1 MCGLEVGMV
10 LIGLGFFI
18 FYNGTLVSRMLL
30 KLNTIDLNPETLPD
44 IAEGRG
50 SNTDEIHAFSFC

>member
-1 MCGLEVGMV
+1 MV

>member
-1 MCGLEVGMV
+1 MCGLAVSRG

-44 IAEGRG
+44 VAEVRE
-50 SNTDEIHAFSFC
+50 SNTDEVHAFSFC